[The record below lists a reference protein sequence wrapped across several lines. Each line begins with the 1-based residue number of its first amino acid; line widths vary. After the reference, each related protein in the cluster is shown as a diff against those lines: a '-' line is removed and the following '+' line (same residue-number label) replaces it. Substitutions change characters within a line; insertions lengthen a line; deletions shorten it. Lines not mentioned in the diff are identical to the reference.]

1 MIIYITRFYD
11 CSVWVGSGCFE
22 VLGCAH
28 VEVMAR
34 LVGKMAVIERAKH
47 RGKVGPLWNLVG
59 ALCHYLIIWL
69 IRIVWNPELANL
81 DFRVTQ
87 PTMGHTGIS

>member
-1 MIIYITRFYD
+1 MWTKEEKVIYSTSLDSLIP
-11 CSVWVGSGCFE
+11 S
-22 VLGCAH
+22 
-28 VEVMAR
+28 AR
-34 LVGKMAVIERAKH
+34 LHHLH